1 MELFASII
9 ATTLRLSV
17 PVMLAAIG
25 CSFSTKA
32 GVTAFGCE
40 GMMAAGAIFATIGAY
55 YSGNRWVGVF
65 VGLVAG
71 LFMSLIHG
79 VLHIRF
85 RVNATLSGMGVNL
98 LGVATATL
106 LLKLVWNEEGF
117 SPPTDAFSKLSAT
130 PPFTGIAKIPLIGGV
145 LGEQSIYLLFCIVFI
160 ILGWVYMYRTT
171 FGLRM
176 RMVGENP
183 VAAHSVGIN
192 TVRYKY
198 FGVIM
203 CGLLAGL
210 GGTYLSLVGMNRYTI
225 NMAAGRGYVAMV
237 INNLGG
243 SNPIGTALSSLFF
256 GFFDCLQFVFQGV
269 QTPAQLMMMMPYV
282 FTLIVCLLNS
292 KRATGP
298 AGVGKHF
305 DAK

>member
-210 GGTYLSLVGMNRYTI
+210 GAVAKNHTVGQRYNVTYLRGNAATQNNGNVRNSL
-225 NMAAGRGYVAMV
+225 
-237 INNLGG
+237 
-243 SNPIGTALSSLFF
+243 PH
-256 GFFDCLQFVFQGV
+256 LQ
-269 QTPAQLMMMMPYV
+269 YV
-282 FTLIVCLLNS
+282 FL
-292 KRATGP
+292 
-298 AGVGKHF
+298 
-305 DAK
+305 